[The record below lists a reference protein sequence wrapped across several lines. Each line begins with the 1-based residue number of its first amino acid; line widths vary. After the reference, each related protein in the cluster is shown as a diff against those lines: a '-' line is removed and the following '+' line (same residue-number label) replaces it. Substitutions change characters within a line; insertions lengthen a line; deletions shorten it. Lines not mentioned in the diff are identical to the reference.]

1 MNHETQP
8 SSPGGGTDHGLRL
21 RRLELEYGL
30 AQTGLKGTLIGVLA
44 VILMLTIMVTVSA
57 LTHVSILT
65 GTDIVAIFG
74 ILLVAVVAYGA
85 FVYRRLVRLFDKL
98 EAGGI
103 AQEHDPS

>member
-1 MNHETQP
+1 MNQEIRTTA
-8 SSPGGGTDHGLRL
+8 SEGGTEQGIRL
-21 RRLELEYGL
+21 RRLELEYEL
-30 AQTGLKGTLIGVLA
+30 AQTGLKGTLIGILA

-65 GTDIVAIFG
+65 GNDIVAIFG
-74 ILLVAVVAYGA
+74 IMLVAVVAYGA

-103 AQEHDPS
+103 VREHDPS

>member
-1 MNHETQP
+1 
-8 SSPGGGTDHGLRL
+8 
-21 RRLELEYGL
+21 
-30 AQTGLKGTLIGVLA
+30 LKGTLIGTLA

-85 FVYRRLVRLFDKL
+85 FVYRRLVKLFDKL

-103 AQEHDPS
+103 ARDSGPP